1 MEVYRIFKRIQNLE
15 MTIKQLINENERLCY
30 NLIILDKVKN
40 LQTLAPELK
49 LRWILII
56 FVYFTLSNTI
66 YNLYNF

>member
-1 MEVYRIFKRIQNLE
+1 VEQMEVYRIFKRIQNLE

-49 LRWILII
+49 LR
-56 FVYFTLSNTI
+56 
-66 YNLYNF
+66 